1 MRITCDGRMRRFS
14 GRAQRMEAEIKRD
27 GTMATIRVFRAADAA
42 AATAVLR
49 ESVEAANWL
58 EKSYVES
65 LGWRGAVALASEV
78 EGRVTGFV
86 IGRQIAD
93 EGEIL
98 NLAVA
103 LARRRRGEGGAL
115 LKAALEEFR
124 ARRSRFTAS
133 MDLPRRGGGRD
144 IIKTRRRQRSS
155 WRRNSRARTE
165 MVVEQ
170 LVTIRS

>member
-1 MRITCDGRMRRFS
+1 
-14 GRAQRMEAEIKRD
+14 MEAEIEREGKR
-27 GTMATIRVFRAADAA
+27 ATIRMFRPADAA

-49 ESVEAANWL
+49 ESREAANWS

-98 NLAVA
+98 NLAVIPG
-103 LARRRRGEGGAL
+103 RRRRGEGGAL
-115 LKAALEEFR
+115 LKAALDEFQ
-124 ARRSRFTAS
+124 
-133 MDLPRRGGGRD
+133 
-144 IIKTRRRQRSS
+144 TRRAGRVFLEVRKSNHAAIAFYGKHGFAETG
-155 WRRNSRARTE
+155 RRVGYYQDGSEAAILME
-165 MVVEQ
+165 KK
-170 LVTIRS
+170 LGG

>member
-1 MRITCDGRMRRFS
+1 
-14 GRAQRMEAEIKRD
+14 MEAEIKGER
-27 GTMATIRVFRAADAA
+27 TMATIRVFRAADAA

-78 EGRVTGFV
+78 EGTLTGFV

-98 NLAVA
+98 NLAVVP
-103 LARRRRGEGGAL
+103 ARRRRGEGGAL
-115 LKAALEEFR
+115 LRAALDEFR
-124 ARRSRFTAS
+124 TRRTNRVFLEVRESNHAAIAFYGKHGFAETGRRSGYYQGPAEAAVL
-133 MDLPRRGGGRD
+133 MEKKLAG
-144 IIKTRRRQRSS
+144 
-155 WRRNSRARTE
+155 
-165 MVVEQ
+165 
-170 LVTIRS
+170 